1 MSGNLVDGVLTIP
14 IRAPWVE
21 LPAADEDAS
30 AAISDIVATA
40 GLAPDSVAARRLAWS
55 ISKVLAVAAAMPAG
69 RRSAYALIEDPAAGR
84 VDALLTYRVSR
95 VTEGAAANY
104 LEAARSFTGTP
115 EVEVLQRTV
124 ETIDLPAGPAVLSHD
139 FTLPVQRGGVL
150 EPALDRF
157 FLTLFPS
164 GGETGIE
171 FTLLT
176 PNLALF
182 ENHGDYL
189 VSLVRGEDPAIP
201 GRVEA

>member
-14 IRAPWVE
+14 IRAPWVQ
-21 LPAADEDAS
+21 LPGEGEDAVGAI
-30 AAISDIVATA
+30 AAIVAHA
-40 GLAPDSVAARRLAWS
+40 GLAVDSIAARRLTWS
-55 ISKVLAVAAAMPAG
+55 LGKVVEVAGAMPAG
-69 RRSAYALIEDPAAGR
+69 RRTSYALIEDPAAGR

-95 VTEGAAANY
+95 VTEDAAANY

-115 EVEVLQRTV
+115 EVEVIHRTV
-124 ETIDLPAGPAVLSHD
+124 EPIELPAGDAILSHD

-150 EPALDRF
+150 DPALDRF

-182 ENHGDYL
+182 DNDGDYL
-189 VSLVRGEDPAIP
+189 VSLVRGEDPALP
-201 GRVEA
+201 GRVDA